1 MSKWSGQFRDAAK
14 TGDVAGLRK
23 EKINVQRENMSI
35 EIILPECQ
43 LKGTRRGLET
53 LGYTLGR
60 KMAKRG
66 GLEVISLGGSLEP

>member
-1 MSKWSGQFRDAAK
+1 
-14 TGDVAGLRK
+14 
-23 EKINVQRENMSI
+23 MSI
-35 EIILPECQ
+35 EIILPERQ